1 MRFALIHN
9 ARSRKN
15 LRSGSRFAQAAQ
27 RMLGENFIPS
37 DSRTET
43 TSHVRQL
50 YERGITTIAIDGG
63 DGTVS
68 TALTAIA
75 RAYPADKLPDIAV
88 LPSGNSNLIAGDVG
102 FGLRGIEALDRLNK
116 GAMRSSMRTPIR
128 LSWPDTD
135 RESVLGLFGGCT
147 GFARAVRIAHSPNV
161 IRFAP
166 HDLALATTLIS
177 TCAKLLF
184 RSSRA
189 SWLDGDRLRIET
201 KDHVYDGQ
209 SFMFLLTGLDCLSN
223 GIWPFWDAEPNIV
236 GLRYLDV
243 SANPGNLT
251 RATMAL
257 LRGRAPRWLRRHPDY
272 LSGRT
277 GDMTLETQSDFVLD
291 GEVFEPSASG
301 RIHVQQAHAFRFL
314 HA

>member
-1 MRFALIHN
+1 
-9 ARSRKN
+9 
-15 LRSGSRFAQAAQ
+15 
-27 RMLGENFIPS
+27 MLGENFIPS

-135 RESVLGLFGGCT
+135 RNLYSVCLVAVQVLRVLSVLLTRQMLF
-147 GFARAVRIAHSPNV
+147 
-161 IRFAP
+161 
-166 HDLALATTLIS
+166 ALRRMTLLWPQPS
-177 TCAKLLF
+177 F
-184 RSSRA
+184 R
-189 SWLDGDRLRIET
+189 
-201 KDHVYDGQ
+201 HVQ
-209 SFMFLLTGLDCLSN
+209 SF
-223 GIWPFWDAEPNIV
+223 
-236 GLRYLDV
+236 V
-243 SANPGNLT
+243 S
-251 RATMAL
+251 
-257 LRGRAPRWLRRHPDY
+257 
-272 LSGRT
+272 
-277 GDMTLETQSDFVLD
+277 V
-291 GEVFEPSASG
+291 
-301 RIHVQQAHAFRFL
+301 
-314 HA
+314 